1 MLLLLLLLFFKIII
15 IIIIIISMKET
26 NSDRDGDSP
35 NSSLSRS
42 RHLIIKRFV

>member
-1 MLLLLLLLFFKIII
+1 MLLLLLFFKIIII

-35 NSSLSRS
+35 NSSLSQS